1 MKGNGCTDI
10 KKFANWVDEGKEL
23 KAEILAKVDSGL
35 RTNSAQ
41 YASLKQAWRKSES
54 LVQRGLKRHAEGLYH
69 ESLDEPLAEK
79 VQEQVEKSFR
89 PYMADGTHY
98 LPAGT

>member
-10 KKFANWVDEGKEL
+10 KKFANWVDKGKEL

-41 YASLKQAWRKSES
+41 YASL
-54 LVQRGLKRHAEGLYH
+54 RGLCESHARWWSE
-69 ESLDEPLAEK
+69 
-79 VQEQVEKSFR
+79 FWR
-89 PYMADGTHY
+89 PGRRPSSWSCCNDA
-98 LPAGT
+98 